1 MENEKKNKKRTVS
14 LKKKIDFNIDFSF
27 IKKKMKKNKTISTE
41 RNNNKKNLAYLRFK
55 ENLLIWLLKKSKYNN
70 QRETPRRRKI
80 KNFSIDNTHNKSQLS
95 EKYKNI
101 PGIDKLQ
108 YLTDQSINE
117 LLSRDTQSHFSG
129 HINIFSNKELK
140 KKISKY
146 NSAFRATTKIS
157 LFEPKD
163 DNNFEDKKTK
173 DETIS
178 LALDSSNKIVQKSKN
193 KIINNKL
200 FYNQPKEKF
209 IINNKS
215 INHYIKDVN
224 IYLTNKK
231 ININNNNNSVLYFKK
246 NNNNINKC
254 FKLYSKPNECSKKIL
269 FEENKNNTI
278 TLKKFKKKNN
288 RILSAG
294 ISRRKAQTHQNLF
307 EESIPYKT
315 NTGKNKSY
323 IINIDN
329 NNNEMKKLNIKNI
342 PKTRYLNRS
351 SKVDRLL
358 FKLENPNECFED
370 NVYSNRPEDK
380 FISFKN
386 QIAKQKNKTI
396 KMFNDSKM
404 ALKLNE
410 TLMRRYVFKLFS
422 DKNKNKINY

>member
-14 LKKKIDFNIDFSF
+14 LKKKLDFNIDFSF
-27 IKKKMKKNKTISTE
+27 IKKKIKKNKTISTE
-41 RNNNKKNLAYLRFK
+41 RNINKKNLAYLRFK

-70 QRETPRRRKI
+70 QRQTPKKRKI
-80 KNFSIDNTHNKSQLS
+80 KNFSIDNTHNKSHLS

-117 LLSRDTQSHFSG
+117 LLSRETKSHFSG
-129 HINIFSNKELK
+129 HISIFSNKELK
-140 KKISKY
+140 KRISKY

-157 LFEPKD
+157 LFEHKD
-163 DNNFEDKKTK
+163 DNNFEDKKAK

-178 LALDSSNKIVQKSKN
+178 LALDSSNKIVQKAKN

-200 FYNQPKEKF
+200 FYNKPKEKF
-209 IINNKS
+209 FINNKT
-215 INHYIKDVN
+215 IKHYIKDIN
-224 IYLTNKK
+224 MYLTNKN
-231 ININNNNNSVLYFKK
+231 ININNNNSVLTFKK
-246 NNNNINKC
+246 NNNINKC
-254 FKLYSKPNECSKKIL
+254 FKLYSNPNECSQKIF

-278 TLKKFKKKNN
+278 TTKKFKKKNN
-288 RILSAG
+288 RIISAG

-307 EESIPYKT
+307 EENIPYKT
-315 NTGKNKSY
+315 NSGKNKSY

-329 NNNEMKKLNIKNI
+329 NNNESKKLTIKNI

-358 FKLENPNECFED
+358 FQLENPNECFED

-380 FISFKN
+380 FISLKN

-410 TLMRRYVFKLFS
+410 TLMRRYIFKLFS
-422 DKNKNKINY
+422 DKNKNKLNY